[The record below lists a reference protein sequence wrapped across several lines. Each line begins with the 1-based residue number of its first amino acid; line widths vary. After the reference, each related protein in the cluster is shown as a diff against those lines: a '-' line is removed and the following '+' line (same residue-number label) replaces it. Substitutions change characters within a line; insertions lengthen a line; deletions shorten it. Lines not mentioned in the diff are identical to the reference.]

1 MDEKSNGAN
10 TRPEDVLIEAL
21 LQATGKSS
29 GAVYEFSSRR
39 SGEAAEADDTFRLD
53 VADGR
58 LLREGQVVS
67 LAPKEF
73 DTLRLLVERHGRL
86 VTKQDLLDRVWAG
99 TFVGD
104 DTIAQ
109 RISVLRKALGDAG
122 TSAKYI
128 ETVPKRGYRFIAEV
142 RVVNAQ

>member
-1 MDEKSNGAN
+1 MDDKSNGAN

-29 GAVYEFSSRR
+29 GAVYEF
-39 SGEAAEADDTFRLD
+39 DMFRLD
-53 VADGR
+53 VAEGR

-122 TSAKYI
+122 ASAKYI
-128 ETVPKRGYRFIAEV
+128 ETVPKRGYRFIADV
-142 RVVNAQ
+142 RVVNAH

>member
-1 MDEKSNGAN
+1 MAEKSNGAN

-29 GAVYEFSSRR
+29 GAVYEF
-39 SGEAAEADDTFRLD
+39 DTFRLD

-58 LLREGQVVS
+58 LLREGQAVS

-73 DTLRLLVERHGRL
+73 ETLRLLVERHGRL

-109 RISVLRKALGDAG
+109 RISVLRKALGDTGA
-122 TSAKYI
+122 TAKYI
-128 ETVPKRGYRFIAEV
+128 ETVQKRGYRFVAEV